1 MDIKEIDLF
10 SELQKI
16 EAFNANEKTNN
27 KKSCLIQ
34 EETNGSL
41 YEQEVWKEVEGLR
54 TVETKIG
61 KVRKCLQEQQRRLY
75 YGSHE
80 HENPQS
86 SASDR
91 RRV

>member
-16 EAFNANEKTNN
+16 DAFNANEKTNN

-41 YEQEVWKEVEGLR
+41 DEQEVWKEVEGLR
-54 TVETKIG
+54 TV
-61 KVRKCLQEQQRRLY
+61 
-75 YGSHE
+75 S
-80 HENPQS
+80 
-86 SASDR
+86 
-91 RRV
+91 